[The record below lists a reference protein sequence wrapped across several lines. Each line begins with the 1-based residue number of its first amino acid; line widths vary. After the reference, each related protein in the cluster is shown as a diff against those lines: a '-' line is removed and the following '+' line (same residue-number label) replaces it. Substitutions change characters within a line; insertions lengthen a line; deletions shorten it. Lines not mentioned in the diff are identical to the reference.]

1 MTFNAK
7 PYLFKPINLKSWSPA
22 FDNSYVYDKYKTPIE
37 EDYRSTL
44 RHKNKIECNTIKKL
58 YNKYEVKNFF
68 EGWELNVPKLYYY
81 TNIERD
87 LKHILSFHEE
97 YVAKPAHMSE
107 SDGVFINDTDYEK
120 VNESLNKSL
129 KKSPRVTEPKMMKET
144 EKGMLVEEYIEYDYE
159 FKVFVLYGCPIV
171 GDIRNGPKEW
181 HRVDMIDRENEYFNW
196 DKEYEICKQIAKDL
210 RIDFFRLDF
219 FYSKKEDKF
228 YAGEMA
234 FRPSTLLGSNIEE
247 FILSKWKE
255 MVNKN
260 K

>member
-1 MTFNAK
+1 MTDFNSYTPK
-7 PYLFKPINLKSWSPA
+7 NLKSWKPLYGKNDVASQ
-22 FDNSYVYDKYKTPIE
+22 YRTPFE
-37 EDYRSTL
+37 KDYRTTL

-58 YNKYEVKNFF
+58 YNKYEVKKFF
-68 EGWELNVPKLYYY
+68 EKFDLNVPKLYYY
-81 TNIERD
+81 TNVERD
-87 LKHILSFHEE
+87 IVHILSYHKK

-107 SDGVFINDTDYEK
+107 SDGIFINDSDYEK
-120 VNESLNKSL
+120 VNKSLNDNI
-129 KKSPRVTEPKMMKET
+129 KKTSRSTEPKMMKET

-171 GDIRNGPKEW
+171 GDLRNGSKEW
-181 HRVDMIDRENEYFNW
+181 HRIDMVDKNNDYFNW
-196 DKEYEICKQIAKDL
+196 DKEYDICKQIAKEL
-210 RIDFFRLDF
+210 RIDFFRIDF

-234 FRPSTLLGSNIEE
+234 FRPSTLLGSKIEE

-255 MVNKN
+255 IVTDK